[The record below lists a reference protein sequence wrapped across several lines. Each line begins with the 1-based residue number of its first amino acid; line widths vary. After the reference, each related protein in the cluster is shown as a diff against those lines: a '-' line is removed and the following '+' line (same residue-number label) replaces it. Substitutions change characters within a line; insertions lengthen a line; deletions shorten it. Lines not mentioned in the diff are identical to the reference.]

1 SVTIWGDG
9 GCGYLMSNDFNDG
22 TPGPG
27 WIATTGVD
35 FTNPCGPGP
44 DAMYMWMGWYTP
56 IPRTLTTVPFSVS
69 TDCEISFWLRFE
81 VQHGYGG
88 TTCEGPDLAGEGMSL
103 QYSINGGT
111 TWTDIAYFRPDG
123 VICPSYPNSNGF
135 VTVGSG
141 VQTPFTQWAQ
151 YSFQVPPAAASTNT
165 MFRFRQHSYSGQ
177 DFDHWGLDMVN
188 IICPD
193 STSYAQVAGQDGFGP
208 YTVYPTQTT
217 TYYGTISDTLH
228 GNSATDSITIV
239 VIPQPSIDLGP
250 DTSVCEGE
258 IITLSPGAGYDEY
271 LWSTGY
277 TNAELMLDMSGVYSV
292 TVANT
297 YDDVSCFD
305 SDTIKVVFVP
315 NVNIDLGQDTCVTEP
330 IILDAT
336 QPYLDISYLW
346 STGNIN
352 PAIEISNTGTYW
364 VSAVNSIYNICG
376 DSDTINVKVI
386 PEPILSLPNQI
397 TICSHESF
405 TLSASQSNNN
415 LYEFIWST
423 GSTEPIYVLDKPQAG
438 IYDISVKV
446 IGCDTVYGSTNVI
459 VENCEISIPNV
470 ITPND
475 DGINDVFYITN
486 IEFYPNSEIKIYN
499 RWGKKIYENEN
510 YQGDWDG
517 KGLDDGTYYYI
528 FRLNYGYGKIDEY
541 HGTITIIK

>member
-1 SVTIWGDG
+1 
-9 GCGYLMSNDFNDG
+9 
-22 TPGPG
+22 
-27 WIATTGVD
+27 
-35 FTNPCGPGP
+35 
-44 DAMYMWMGWYTP
+44 
-56 IPRTLTTVPFSVS
+56 
-69 TDCEISFWLRFE
+69 
-81 VQHGYGG
+81 
-88 TTCEGPDLAGEGMSL
+88 
-103 QYSINGGT
+103 
-111 TWTDIAYFRPDG
+111 
-123 VICPSYPNSNGF
+123 
-135 VTVGSG
+135 
-141 VQTPFTQWAQ
+141 
-151 YSFQVPPAAASTNT
+151 
-165 MFRFRQHSYSGQ
+165 
-177 DFDHWGLDMVN
+177 
-188 IICPD
+188 
-193 STSYAQVAGQDGFGP
+193 
-208 YTVYPTQTT
+208 
-217 TYYGTISDTLH
+217 
-228 GNSATDSITIV
+228 
-239 VIPQPSIDLGP
+239 
-250 DTSVCEGE
+250 
-258 IITLSPGAGYDEY
+258 
-271 LWSTGY
+271 
-277 TNAELMLDMSGVYSV
+277 
-292 TVANT
+292 
-297 YDDVSCFD
+297 
-305 SDTIKVVFVP
+305 
-315 NVNIDLGQDTCVTEP
+315 
-330 IILDAT
+330 
-336 QPYLDISYLW
+336 
-346 STGNIN
+346 
-352 PAIEISNTGTYW
+352 
-364 VSAVNSIYNICG
+364 ICG